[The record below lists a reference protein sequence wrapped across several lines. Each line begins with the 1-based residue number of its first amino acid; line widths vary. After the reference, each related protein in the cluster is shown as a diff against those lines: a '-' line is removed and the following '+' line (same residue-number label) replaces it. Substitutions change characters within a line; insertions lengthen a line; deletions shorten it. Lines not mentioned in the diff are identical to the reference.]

1 MELTRVY
8 DTSQVD
14 AYVAHLHQQIDGLNG
29 ELAALRERLAL
40 PAGPDE
46 TEAAERILGRV
57 LLRAQQVADEA
68 VAEGFRERD
77 ELLATAE
84 QQRKAVLEAAERNAA
99 AVVEEGQHSAANVI
113 AEGHREAAA
122 VLTEAQRNAA
132 TALAD
137 AHRGCAAIR
146 EGAQSEAAAM
156 IAEAEETARSIVE
169 RAHEAREMQAL
180 VDEVRGSQGEDDG
193 SSAAPALHEVVNFPW
208 AGDGAGPEPVP
219 PVTPPR
225 IVAAPPT
232 GAPVIPLVGAGEP
245 VAGLP
250 VEDARPGDRV
260 DARRV
265 FPFRR

>member
-14 AYVAHLHQQIDGLNG
+14 AYVVHLHQQIDGLNG
-29 ELAALRERLAL
+29 ELATLRERLAL

-77 ELLATAE
+77 ELLATAD
-84 QQRKAVLEAAERNAA
+84 QQRKALLEAAERNVAAVLDEAQRNAA
-99 AVVEEGQHSAANVI
+99 AIVAD
-113 AEGHREAAA
+113 GHRDAAA
-122 VLTEAQRNAA
+122 ALTEAQRNAA

-137 AHRGCAAIR
+137 AARGCVAIR
-146 EGAQSEAAAM
+146 DGAQSEAAAM
-156 IAEAEETARSIVE
+156 IAEAEAKARAIVE

-180 VDEVRGSQGEDDG
+180 VDEVRGAPGDEDDASG
-193 SSAAPALHEVVNFPW
+193 SAPVHEVVTFPW
-208 AGDGAGPEPVP
+208 AGDGPAAELVAPL
-219 PVTPPR
+219 PPR

-232 GAPVIPLVGAGEP
+232 GAPVIPLVGAGDP
-245 VAGLP
+245 AAPFPG
-250 VEDARPGDRV
+250 VEAPGDRV
-260 DARRV
+260 DARRA

>member
-1 MELTRVY
+1 MEPTRVY
-8 DTSQVD
+8 DTAQVD

-46 TEAAERILGRV
+46 TEAAERVLGRV

-84 QQRKAVLEAAERNAA
+84 QQRKALLEAAERNAA
-99 AVVEEGQHSAANVI
+99 AVLDEAQHNAAALV
-113 AEGHREAAA
+113 AEGHRNVAAT
-122 VLTEAQRNAA
+122 LTEAQRNAA

-156 IAEAEETARSIVE
+156 IAEAEETARAIVE

-180 VDEVRGSQGEDDG
+180 VDEVRGAQGGDDG
-193 SSAAPALHEVVNFPW
+193 SPDASSIHEVVNFPW
-208 AGDGAGPEPVP
+208 AGDGAATEPVP
-219 PVTPPR
+219 PVTPSR

-232 GAPVIPLVGAGEP
+232 GTPVIPLVGAGDP
-245 VAGLP
+245 VAALP
-250 VEDARPGDRV
+250 VEDSRPGDSA

>member
-29 ELAALRERLAL
+29 ELATLRERLAL

-77 ELLATAE
+77 ELLAAAE
-84 QQRKAVLEAAERNAA
+84 QARKALFEAAERNAA
-99 AVVEEGQHSAANVI
+99 AVVEEAQRSAAAIV
-113 AEGHREAAA
+113 AEGHRDAAA
-122 VLTEAQRNAA
+122 TLTEAQRNAA

-146 EGAQSEAAAM
+146 DGAQSEAAAM
-156 IAEAEETARSIVE
+156 VAEAEETARSIVE

-180 VDEVRGSQGEDDG
+180 VDEVRGSQDGDDG
-193 SSAAPALHEVVNFPW
+193 SSAASPLHEVVNFPW
-208 AGDGAGPEPVP
+208 AGDGAAPEPVP

-232 GAPVIPLVGAGEP
+232 GAPVIPLVGGGDPA
-245 VAGLP
+245 AALQ
-250 VEDARPGDRV
+250 VEDVLAGDRV
-260 DARRV
+260 DSRRA

>member
-29 ELAALRERLAL
+29 ELATLRERLAL

-77 ELLATAE
+77 ELLATAD
-84 QQRKAVLEAAERNAA
+84 QQRKALLEAAERNVAA
-99 AVVEEGQHSAANVI
+99 LLDEAQRNAAGIV
-113 AEGHREAAA
+113 AEGHRDAAA
-122 VLTEAQRNAA
+122 VLTEAQHNAA

-137 AHRGCAAIR
+137 AARGCVAIR
-146 EGAQSEAAAM
+146 DGAQSEAAAM
-156 IAEAEETARSIVE
+156 IAEAQETARAIGE

-180 VDEVRGSQGEDDG
+180 VDEVRGATGDDDD
-193 SSAAPALHEVVNFPW
+193 ALASTPVHEVVTFPW
-208 AGDGAGPEPVP
+208 AGDGSAPELVAPM
-219 PVTPPR
+219 TSPR

-232 GAPVIPLVGAGEP
+232 GAPVIPLLRAGDPAAPLSGEE
-245 VAGLP
+245 A
-250 VEDARPGDRV
+250 PGDRV
-260 DARRV
+260 DARRA